1 MPLFLANVHACSCL
15 YDVKCSFHENLSVCT
30 SWEMFNLLALEYGST
45 SIAQNT
51 HVFLNCFYFL
61 NFFGSAFLWLLL
73 LVLSAFGCPYS
84 DINMK
89 KEVVLPDRLGGE
101 KQITFVPVHF
111 VQKTKRLCAEQEE
124 EEEVND
130 KDSHEENRLG

>member
-1 MPLFLANVHACSCL
+1 MS
-15 YDVKCSFHENLSVCT
+15 S
-30 SWEMFNLLALEYGST
+30 
-45 SIAQNT
+45 
-51 HVFLNCFYFL
+51 
-61 NFFGSAFLWLLL
+61 
-73 LVLSAFGCPYS
+73 SAFGCPYS

-124 EEEVND
+124 EEVVNN
-130 KDSHEENRLG
+130 KDSHEENRLGRLTVLCVYFISVTYMIYIYIY

>member
-1 MPLFLANVHACSCL
+1 
-15 YDVKCSFHENLSVCT
+15 
-30 SWEMFNLLALEYGST
+30 
-45 SIAQNT
+45 
-51 HVFLNCFYFL
+51 
-61 NFFGSAFLWLLL
+61 
-73 LVLSAFGCPYS
+73 
-84 DINMK
+84 MK

-124 EEEVND
+124 EEVND